1 MPLLYLFCGL
11 AIIYANGV
19 HYTTTTVAG
28 TFKKE
33 LGFELLI
40 EPDLNILWHHIKD
53 FPVIVITK

>member
-40 EPDLNILWHHIKD
+40 ELDLNIL
-53 FPVIVITK
+53 